1 MEKLIA
7 LSQEVK
13 YEYIRLI
20 KEDIQFWARENQFS
34 VASVSFDIAYPD
46 YEIGES
52 DFDMK
57 NILVHINGDVV
68 GSDYYLNRN
77 EDEKYL
83 LWKKWSAVLDSLKS
97 YLCKK
102 TSEYESK
109 SGFYNLLSFLEN
121 EKIEL

>member
-1 MEKLIA
+1 MEKLIV

-13 YEYIRLI
+13 YEYMRLI
-20 KEDIQFWARENQFS
+20 KEDIQYWARENQFS
-34 VASVSFDIAYPD
+34 VESVAFDIKYPD

-52 DFDMK
+52 DFTMK
-57 NILVHINGDVV
+57 NILVDINGTVV
-68 GSDYYLNRN
+68 GCRYIF
-77 EDEKYL
+77 EDDERYI
-83 LWKKWSAVLDSLKS
+83 LWQKWSDVLDNLKS

-109 SGFYNLLSFLEN
+109 SGFYNLLAFLEN